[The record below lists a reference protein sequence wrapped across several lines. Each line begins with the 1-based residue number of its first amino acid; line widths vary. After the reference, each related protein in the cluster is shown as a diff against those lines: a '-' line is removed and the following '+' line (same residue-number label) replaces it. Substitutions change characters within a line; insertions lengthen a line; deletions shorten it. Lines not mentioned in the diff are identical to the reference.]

1 MNKIDSSEFNPYYI
15 NRIVSQFYIASII
28 LLKTLKKYIRR
39 KIARTASKIMISEHR
54 QNKVL
59 DTSIS
64 IKSNAECNETAPAI
78 SFARFHE
85 DSENLTKPTSKVAVE
100 KVKFAS

>member
-1 MNKIDSSEFNPYYI
+1 MNKIDPSEFNPYYI
-15 NRIVSQFYIASII
+15 NRIVSQFYIANII
-28 LLKTLKKYIRR
+28 LLETFKKYNRR
-39 KIARTASKIMISEHR
+39 QIARTVPKILISEHR
-54 QNKVL
+54 QNKLL
-59 DTSIS
+59 DTFIS
-64 IKSNAECNETAPAI
+64 IKSDAECNETAPAI